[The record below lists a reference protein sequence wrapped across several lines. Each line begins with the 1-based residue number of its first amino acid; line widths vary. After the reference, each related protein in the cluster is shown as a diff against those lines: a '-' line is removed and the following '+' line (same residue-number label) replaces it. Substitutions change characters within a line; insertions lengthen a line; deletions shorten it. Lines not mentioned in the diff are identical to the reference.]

1 MAEMC
6 GGNLL
11 FATVALGATD
21 DGPLPLAFLGWMIG
35 RGHFLFAEDSK
46 DEVRRFQRLLFADFA
61 ALHFAGSQP
70 LQATQE
76 DYSGSGQTRLFL
88 GTDLVMKLAWVR
100 GDYDYSLWECF

>member
-21 DGPLPLAFLGWMIG
+21 DRPLPLAFLGWMIW

-46 DEVRRFQRLLFADFA
+46 DEVRRFLGLLFAGFA

-70 LQATQE
+70 LQE
-76 DYSGSGQTRLFL
+76 DYSGSGQTRL
-88 GTDLVMKLAWVR
+88 AWVLAGVISR
-100 GDYDYSLWECF
+100 N